1 MASQNIQRA
10 RGGNKT
16 VEKLAVD
23 PYIQRDTIVNEL
35 IRNYINPDTSS
46 GVDYYLG
53 KITKIITELSTGV
66 QIRDIFWSPF
76 DNHERISKSIS
87 TKGKENSSIFLM
99 VHVPSFITGNG
110 QSTENLNYDTFTKI
124 RVEYSGNKNPKV
136 GNIVKIGFR
145 DKKNFYDPYVIDIE
159 NTQEEA
165 LLKKQ
170 NDYKKLFNEYTDCK
184 SLSLLTPT
192 EQTSVDFSKVN
203 SPFGGYVQAIQAI
216 NTLFSPKYISQF
228 LMSGISTQDYIKF
241 GSPDPGKV
249 GIKGLLLLD
258 NRVYS
263 QFSSEEVGPQ
273 LKIES
278 NGKQEKP
285 YEMKLEITVSGIA
298 GGDTSKFKKLFFKNI
313 ESELD
318 NKLGYGAPFTEKDMT
333 IDINS
338 NRLYGKTQKLLED
351 YIKASKDM
359 KERNTYYAS
368 GTILNENG
376 DSIITPAVSE
386 NACERKFSARQGIYP
401 EAPTIIW
408 EAIGEKYALE
418 FSKVSKLK
426 PNFFYLSSPGALTN
440 LSFTQGNPALNIGI
454 EFSPD
459 KHNVHK
465 NLRQT
470 NEFLIKLKKMIG
482 GREGLA
488 LNNVGIEILQLLKNY
503 THIALG
509 RSFNPRSR
517 HFFGKAVDIRVYIRE
532 GEKIYEIPTEI
543 VFLYAKQVLKDNK
556 HVGYGVLLSKGYLH
570 VEFLDGSGILDEEL
584 VTRVYTANK
593 SDVEKK
599 IQKSE
604 ANIIPMLKEYILQ
617 KNIIY
622 FGKRA
627 ENIREMVRN
636 VT

>member
-228 LMSGISTQDYIKF
+228 LMRGISTQDYF
-241 GSPDPGKV
+241 GFNITEPGKV
-249 GIKGLLLLD
+249 VIKGLLLLD

-263 QFSSEEVGPQ
+263 QFSSVEVGPQ

-278 NGKQEKP
+278 NGEQ
-285 YEMKLEITVSGIA
+285 
-298 GGDTSKFKKLFFKNI
+298 
-313 ESELD
+313 
-318 NKLGYGAPFTEKDMT
+318 
-333 IDINS
+333 
-338 NRLYGKTQKLLED
+338 
-351 YIKASKDM
+351 
-359 KERNTYYAS
+359 
-368 GTILNENG
+368 
-376 DSIITPAVSE
+376 
-386 NACERKFSARQGIYP
+386 P
-401 EAPTIIW
+401 ET
-408 EAIGEKYALE
+408 L
-418 FSKVSKLK
+418 
-426 PNFFYLSSPGALTN
+426 
-440 LSFTQGNPALNIGI
+440 
-454 EFSPD
+454 
-459 KHNVHK
+459 
-465 NLRQT
+465 
-470 NEFLIKLKKMIG
+470 
-482 GREGLA
+482 
-488 LNNVGIEILQLLKNY
+488 
-503 THIALG
+503 
-509 RSFNPRSR
+509 
-517 HFFGKAVDIRVYIRE
+517 
-532 GEKIYEIPTEI
+532 
-543 VFLYAKQVLKDNK
+543 
-556 HVGYGVLLSKGYLH
+556 
-570 VEFLDGSGILDEEL
+570 
-584 VTRVYTANK
+584 
-593 SDVEKK
+593 
-599 IQKSE
+599 
-604 ANIIPMLKEYILQ
+604 
-617 KNIIY
+617 
-622 FGKRA
+622 
-627 ENIREMVRN
+627 
-636 VT
+636 

>member
-1 MASQNIQRA
+1 
-10 RGGNKT
+10 
-16 VEKLAVD
+16 
-23 PYIQRDTIVNEL
+23 
-35 IRNYINPDTSS
+35 
-46 GVDYYLG
+46 
-53 KITKIITELSTGV
+53 
-66 QIRDIFWSPF
+66 
-76 DNHERISKSIS
+76 
-87 TKGKENSSIFLM
+87 
-99 VHVPSFITGNG
+99 
-110 QSTENLNYDTFTKI
+110 
-124 RVEYSGNKNPKV
+124 
-136 GNIVKIGFR
+136 
-145 DKKNFYDPYVIDIE
+145 
-159 NTQEEA
+159 
-165 LLKKQ
+165 
-170 NDYKKLFNEYTDCK
+170 
-184 SLSLLTPT
+184 
-192 EQTSVDFSKVN
+192 
-203 SPFGGYVQAIQAI
+203 
-216 NTLFSPKYISQF
+216 
-228 LMSGISTQDYIKF
+228 
-241 GSPDPGKV
+241 
-249 GIKGLLLLD
+249 
-258 NRVYS
+258 
-263 QFSSEEVGPQ
+263 
-273 LKIES
+273 
-278 NGKQEKP
+278 
-285 YEMKLEITVSGIA
+285 MKLEITVSGITA
-298 GGDTSKFKKLFFKNI
+298 GKVSGFKELFFKNI

-351 YIKASKDM
+351 YIKASQDM

-401 EAPTIIW
+401 EVPTINW
-408 EAIGEKYALE
+408 EAIGKKYELE
-418 FSKVSKLK
+418 FSKVLKLK
-426 PNFFYLSSPGALTN
+426 KSSFYLSSKGAKTN
-440 LSFTQGNPALNIGI
+440 LSFTQGKPALNIGD
-454 EFSPD
+454 SPD
-459 KHNVHK
+459 DYGVHE
-465 NLRQT
+465 NLKQIKK
-470 NEFLIKLKKMIG
+470 FLESLKKIIG

-503 THIALG
+503 TPIAPG

-532 GEKIYEIPTEI
+532 GEIIYEIPTEI
-543 VFLYAKQVLKDNK
+543 VFLYAKQVLRDNK